1 MFLKR
6 HTRRKSGKEHTYW
19 ELVESYRTARGS
31 RHRVVAYLG
40 ELDAQERQGWAR
52 LGSLLDGRAAT
63 RARQLVFF
71 ESAVAEADEAVP
83 ESVRVNLKRVQV
95 RRTRDF
101 GDVFLGVMLW
111 RMLELDGLLESEV
124 ESGREE
130 VPWGVMAC
138 VLAVARLVE
147 PSSELHVEDTWYER
161 TVLSDLLGVPAEKV
175 ERHRLYRTLD
185 ALLPQKERIEKHL
198 LSRVGEL
205 FKPDLDLVLY
215 DVTST
220 YFEGQAEANPQA
232 QRGYSRDH
240 RPDCKQVCIA
250 LVVTREG
257 FPLGYEIFP
266 GNQNDVKTVQTIVGE
281 MEKRYGSAARVWVMD
296 RGMVSEENIE
306 FLKKGGRR
314 YIVGTPK
321 SMLRSFERQLT
332 EKDWQT
338 IREGLEVKLCPA
350 PDGQEVFVL
359 CRSADRR
366 KKEQAMHER
375 FEKRIEEGLMQI
387 EVGCRRRKQTPV
399 AVAQRVGKL
408 LGRNT
413 RAAGLFQVE
422 VTGTARAGAKL
433 SWSKKPEWR
442 DWARLSEG
450 CYLLRSN
457 ITDWGSQ
464 DMWRSYIQLTDVEKA
479 FQIEKSDLCIR
490 PVWHRLE
497 KRVKGHIL
505 FSFLAYALWK
515 TLQAWM
521 ERAGL
526 GSGVRTVLEE
536 LARLKAS
543 DVVLGTTEDREVTI
557 CCVTRPDGAQR
568 AILDRLG
575 LDLPERL
582 GRARWVKS
590 PAQTP
595 DL

>member
-1 MFLKR
+1 LA
-6 HTRRKSGKEHTYW
+6 
-19 ELVESYRTARGS
+19 L
-31 RHRVVAYLG
+31 
-40 ELDAQERQGWAR
+40 
-52 LGSLLDGRAAT
+52 
-63 RARQLVFF
+63 F
-71 ESAVAEADEAVP
+71 ESPVAEAEESVS
-83 ESVRVNLKRVQV
+83 ESVRVNLKAVRV

-101 GDVFLGVMLW
+101 GDVYLGVVLW
-111 RMLELDGLLESEV
+111 RMLELDRLLESEI

-130 VPWGVMAC
+130 VSWGVMAC

-161 TVLSDLLGVPAEKV
+161 TVLSDMLGVPVEKV

-198 LSRVGEL
+198 LARVGEL

-220 YFEGQAEANPQA
+220 YFEGQAQANPQA
-232 QRGYSRDH
+232 KRGYSRDH

-266 GNQNDVKTVQTIVGE
+266 GNQSDVTTVQTIVEE

-321 SMLRSFERQLT
+321 PMLRSFERQLT
-332 EKDWQT
+332 EKDWQA
-338 IREGLEVKLCPA
+338 IREGLEVKQCPG
-350 PDGQEVFVL
+350 PDGQEVFIL
-359 CRSADRR
+359 CRSAERQ

-387 EVGCRRRKQTPV
+387 EAGCRKRKQTPV

-413 RAAGLFQVE
+413 RAAGLFRVDIA
-422 VTGTARAGAKL
+422 GTARQGAKL
-433 SWSKKPEWR
+433 NWSKKQEWR
-442 DWARLSEG
+442 DWAKLSEG

-464 DMWRSYIQLTDVEKA
+464 DMWRSYIQLTEAEKA

-521 ERAGL
+521 QRAGL

-543 DVVLGTTEDREVTI
+543 DVLLGTTENREVTV

-575 LDLPERL
+575 LELPERL

-590 PAQTP
+590 PAQP
-595 DL
+595 AEL